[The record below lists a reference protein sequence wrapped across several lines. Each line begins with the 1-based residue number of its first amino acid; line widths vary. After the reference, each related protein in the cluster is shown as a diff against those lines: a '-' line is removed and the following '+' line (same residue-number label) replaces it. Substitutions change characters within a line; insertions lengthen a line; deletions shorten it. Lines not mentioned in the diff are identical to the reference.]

1 MRPQSDPDDL
11 PEPPKIRALRRLVT
25 ALTLV
30 LILGMIT
37 IAVTLVLRIS
47 RTPAPPALTVT
58 AERVV
63 LPAGE
68 RVTASGVAEGILML
82 VTQDTAGV
90 ERLRLYDSATGEPRQ
105 VVTIAR
111 EGK

>member
-1 MRPQSDPDDL
+1 MRPQGDPDDL

-37 IAVTLVLRIS
+37 IAATLVLRIS
-47 RTPAPPALTVT
+47 RTPASPTVAVA

-68 RVTASGVAEGILML
+68 RVTASGVAEGMLML
-82 VTQDTAGV
+82 VTRDAAGV

-111 EGK
+111 AGE